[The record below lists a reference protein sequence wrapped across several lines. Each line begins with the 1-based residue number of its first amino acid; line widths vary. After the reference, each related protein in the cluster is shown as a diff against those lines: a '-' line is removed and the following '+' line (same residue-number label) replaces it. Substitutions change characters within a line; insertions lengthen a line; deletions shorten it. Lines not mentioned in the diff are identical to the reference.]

1 MKNYSGDGKTVN
13 LQNGSGVAMAS
24 GSVQPFGTGRHVVPV
39 TDIAD
44 GEMGAAATCGVFSYA
59 VPDGTTLA
67 QGDDYK
73 MVLATQVYDAGAG
86 VVVGYVTEQVGQTA
100 HVMLNGLPG
109 GVG

>member
-13 LQNGSGVAMAS
+13 LQNGTGSTMAS
-24 GSVQPFGTGRHVVPV
+24 GSVQLFGAGRYVVPV

-44 GEMGAAATCGVFSYA
+44 GDMGAAATCGVFSFA

-67 QGDDYK
+67 QGDEYK
-73 MVLATQVYDAGAG
+73 MILDTQVYNASTG
-86 VVVGYVTEQVGQTA
+86 VAIGHVTEQVGQTA

-109 GVG
+109 GVS